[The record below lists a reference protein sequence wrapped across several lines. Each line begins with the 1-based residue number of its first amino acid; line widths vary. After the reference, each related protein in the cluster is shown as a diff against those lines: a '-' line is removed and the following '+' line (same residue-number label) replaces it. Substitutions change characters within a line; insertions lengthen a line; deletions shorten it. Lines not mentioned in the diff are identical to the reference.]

1 MAKTVDNFSTIENFR
16 QTYNE
21 LATDVGTISGL
32 QTPRQ
37 GNLVDALNS
46 VNEKDFFFQE
56 FIYVV
61 SSQGTVTFTG
71 NDNVGNLLK
80 FRDDRIQV
88 FVRGEHLIEGI
99 DYVISNQKHAPSRVR
114 GRACAVGAP
123 HERARAPEA
132 ATSRS
137 ERSATRAE
145 AGQRARKK
153 KVCAVLTA
161 HAR

>member
-56 FIYVV
+56 FI
-61 SSQGTVTFTG
+61 
-71 NDNVGNLLK
+71 
-80 FRDDRIQV
+80 
-88 FVRGEHLIEGI
+88 
-99 DYVISNQKHAPSRVR
+99 
-114 GRACAVGAP
+114 
-123 HERARAPEA
+123 
-132 ATSRS
+132 
-137 ERSATRAE
+137 
-145 AGQRARKK
+145 
-153 KVCAVLTA
+153 
-161 HAR
+161 